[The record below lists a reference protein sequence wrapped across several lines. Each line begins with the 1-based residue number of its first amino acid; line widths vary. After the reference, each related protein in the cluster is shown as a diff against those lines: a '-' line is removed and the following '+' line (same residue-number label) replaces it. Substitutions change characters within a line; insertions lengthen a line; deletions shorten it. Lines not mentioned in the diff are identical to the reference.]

1 MPYVSAKYLTG
12 TKKTQGPRYTLLIAE
27 ALISPNQSSFG
38 PNVYQKRA
46 YVRAPSTTAFD
57 ITMQNLKLFTAS
69 CRGIC
74 ALFSRFSRSGVVS
87 HARALIGL

>member
-1 MPYVSAKYLTG
+1 M
-12 TKKTQGPRYTLLIAE
+12 
-27 ALISPNQSSFG
+27 ISPNQSSFG
-38 PNVYQKRA
+38 PNVHQKHA
-46 YVRAPSTTAFD
+46 NVRLALLHFD

-87 HARALIGL
+87 HGPRPNWPIKTYFFALRAHSVCDIKDT